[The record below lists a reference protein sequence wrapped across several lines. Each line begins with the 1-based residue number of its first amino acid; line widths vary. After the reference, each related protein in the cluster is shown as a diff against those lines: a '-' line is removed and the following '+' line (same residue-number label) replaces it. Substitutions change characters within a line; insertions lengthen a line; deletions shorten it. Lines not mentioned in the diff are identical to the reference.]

1 MSELIC
7 HIDPY
12 YNGIPSI
19 CDKDDFTKYL
29 KVNHSHTPCSNL
41 DAKRIFKRILKHQ
54 NNFYA
59 YANNWGSKWFDTLIE
74 QEMYDHFREKEE
86 NQRNREVEKARIEL
100 VSKELTGFFY
110 DDIVAE
116 FLKDCTAEEEQEMV
130 KVFEENAL
138 SLMPEYFDYEYYQEN
153 PEEEFYLS
161 NDFIYAPPNS
171 IYNIIYNVAYRA
183 VEEQN
188 QSYFALLNNAFFSLY
203 RLELPTED
211 REAHTI
217 IVAGSGSGKSE
228 LIKTMIYKDLKN
240 PHISTVLIDPHG
252 QLAPQVLNMKDKDNS
267 KIVYVKPTLSD
278 TQTPILNPF
287 DVQFNTERE
296 LQNYLNFLIHTF
308 EQTTSTESSDPQKE
322 LLEAGI
328 NAIFEMKGGLF
339 ELFGLFNDNAQIYD
353 RAIQTTTNPIYKNIL
368 LYKWKTP
375 QLNGTKSAIQRS
387 INNFLKNIDFRDFT
401 TGKSTIKLPY
411 LLNNGYKV
419 IFDLK
424 GLPTPIA
431 DAIGRFITA
440 QVTSLALSRNANG
453 YNKPIYL
460 YIDEFSRFMSPS
472 IGNVLTEA
480 RKFGLHLVG
489 AIQGIHGDEQP
500 QIVNKLLSNTAIKIV
515 GNSNYKNAQVM
526 KNEISVDDEKIQ
538 KLKVGEF
545 FVKTRKK
552 EPFKFINP
560 PIYLGDRY
568 SVNSREKAEIIGQQ
582 LQNYYNTRFNT
593 AQLLASFLP
602 TPNEERAEPN
612 RQQYRPKQEQSQ
624 RQEPQRPQEQPQTI
638 TATQPTPKAQKKPK
652 QDDLSDL
659 NFKTDLSL

>member
-1 MSELIC
+1 
-7 HIDPY
+7 
-12 YNGIPSI
+12 
-19 CDKDDFTKYL
+19 
-29 KVNHSHTPCSNL
+29 
-41 DAKRIFKRILKHQ
+41 
-54 NNFYA
+54 
-59 YANNWGSKWFDTLIE
+59 
-74 QEMYDHFREKEE
+74 
-86 NQRNREVEKARIEL
+86 
-100 VSKELTGFFY
+100 
-110 DDIVAE
+110 
-116 FLKDCTAEEEQEMV
+116 
-130 KVFEENAL
+130 
-138 SLMPEYFDYEYYQEN
+138 
-153 PEEEFYLS
+153 
-161 NDFIYAPPNS
+161 
-171 IYNIIYNVAYRA
+171 
-183 VEEQN
+183 
-188 QSYFALLNNAFFSLY
+188 
-203 RLELPTED
+203 
-211 REAHTI
+211 
-217 IVAGSGSGKSE
+217 
-228 LIKTMIYKDLKN
+228 
-240 PHISTVLIDPHG
+240 
-252 QLAPQVLNMKDKDNS
+252 
-267 KIVYVKPTLSD
+267 
-278 TQTPILNPF
+278 
-287 DVQFNTERE
+287 
-296 LQNYLNFLIHTF
+296 
-308 EQTTSTESSDPQKE
+308 
-322 LLEAGI
+322 
-328 NAIFEMKGGLF
+328 MKGGLF

-545 FVKTRKK
+545 FIKTRKK

-612 RQQYRPKQEQSQ
+612 RQQYQQSRPKQEQSQ
-624 RQEPQRPQEQPQTI
+624 RQEPQRPKEQPQTI